1 MINRANELLERFMR
15 YAAVT
20 TQSEAGAKTV
30 PSTAGQRVLAQMLA
44 EELKALGLSDVEV
57 SEYAVVTGRLPSN
70 LPAGAQAP
78 KVGWCAHLDTVDAGL
93 SPDIHPQVVKN
104 YQGGDICLN
113 AEKNLWLRVAEHP
126 EVERYV
132 GDDLL
137 LSDGTS
143 VLGADNKSAIANIMT
158 ALHILVEEG
167 RLHGDIYVAFVP
179 DEEIGLCGAKKID
192 FSKFP
197 VDFAYTIDSCE
208 LGEIVWQTFN
218 AGSAWVDIQGITAHP
233 MSSKGQLLNPI
244 LVAHDFIG
252 MLDRGQTPEFTEK
265 TEGFVW
271 VNGIQGGPAKC
282 RVSLKLRDHSLKR
295 YEEKRRLSAPS
306 STACA
311 CAIRARRSI

>member
-143 VLGADNKSAIANIMT
+143 VLGADNKSAIPT
-158 ALHILVEEG
+158 
-167 RLHGDIYVAFVP
+167 
-179 DEEIGLCGAKKID
+179 
-192 FSKFP
+192 S
-197 VDFAYTIDSCE
+197 
-208 LGEIVWQTFN
+208 
-218 AGSAWVDIQGITAHP
+218 
-233 MSSKGQLLNPI
+233 
-244 LVAHDFIG
+244 
-252 MLDRGQTPEFTEK
+252 
-265 TEGFVW
+265 
-271 VNGIQGGPAKC
+271 
-282 RVSLKLRDHSLKR
+282 
-295 YEEKRRLSAPS
+295 
-306 STACA
+306 
-311 CAIRARRSI
+311 

>member
-70 LPAGAQAP
+70 LSAGAQAP

-158 ALHILVEEG
+158 ALHI
-167 RLHGDIYVAFVP
+167 
-179 DEEIGLCGAKKID
+179 
-192 FSKFP
+192 
-197 VDFAYTIDSCE
+197 
-208 LGEIVWQTFN
+208 IV
-218 AGSAWVDIQGITAHP
+218 
-233 MSSKGQLLNPI
+233 
-244 LVAHDFIG
+244 
-252 MLDRGQTPEFTEK
+252 
-265 TEGFVW
+265 
-271 VNGIQGGPAKC
+271 
-282 RVSLKLRDHSLKR
+282 
-295 YEEKRRLSAPS
+295 
-306 STACA
+306 
-311 CAIRARRSI
+311 